1 MGEGDGAEGVKGANE
16 TAIGNKS
23 VVMTEARALGG
34 EIGEL
39 GSDCNQGSGDP
50 LGLLLDSSSGSFE

>member
-34 EIGEL
+34 EIG
-39 GSDCNQGSGDP
+39 SDCNQGSGDS
-50 LGLLLDSSSGSFE
+50 LGLLLDNPSGSFE